1 MINQNYIIIPKD
13 YFKDIKKTIVLSFSG
28 GGWLGLCYYVG
39 ILEYLLHKDIITNF
53 NFITLGASAG
63 SLAAFILLFVKY
75 NLLKGNEYEL
85 IKIKN
90 NFYNFL
96 LNLNKKCFM
105 GIPINCENQINLF
118 LRKLLDTV
126 EDEHDFFIFLKDKLF
141 ISVSHV
147 IFFKLKNKLI
157 NPTNKDELIK
167 TLINSCKLPFMITLN
182 IRNYFSNFDGSFT
195 NNQPLLP
202 NYENI
207 EYKKI
212 VKINCIYKYNSDV
225 YPSKFI
231 NPIYIVKKPS
241 IEIINKIIKIGKKDI
256 EFYFEKKIC

>member
-1 MINQNYIIIPKD
+1 
-13 YFKDIKKTIVLSFSG
+13 
-28 GGWLGLCYYVG
+28 
-39 ILEYLLHKDIITNF
+39 
-53 NFITLGASAG
+53 
-63 SLAAFILLFVKY
+63 
-75 NLLKGNEYEL
+75 
-85 IKIKN
+85 
-90 NFYNFL
+90 
-96 LNLNKKCFM
+96 M

-202 NYENI
+202 NYENMN
-207 EYKKI
+207 KKI
-212 VKINCIYKYNSDV
+212 SQN
-225 YPSKFI
+225 
-231 NPIYIVKKPS
+231 
-241 IEIINKIIKIGKKDI
+241 
-256 EFYFEKKIC
+256 